1 MTDKLS
7 VSGSARVGQA
17 AARPLRVALL
27 TREYPPEVYGGAGV
41 HVTYL
46 ARELAPLVD
55 LTVHCQGAD
64 RPDAIAHRPWDL
76 LADANQALRVVS
88 TDLSMAA
95 AVGSA
100 QLVHSHTWYANLA
113 GHLAAMLYGIPHVVT
128 MHSLEVLRPWKA
140 EQLGGGYAVSSWCE
154 RDAATSAAAV
164 VAVSEGMRTDIMT
177 AYPEIS
183 PERIRVIRNGIDTN
197 EYRPDPDTDVLDRYG
212 IDKSRPY
219 VIFVGRITRQKG
231 LPVLLRAASELI
243 PEAQLVLCAG
253 QADTPEQ
260 LTEVTELVEGLRT
273 GRNGRARSGV
283 IWIPE
288 MLPKSEVIQLLTHAT
303 VFACP
308 SVYEPL
314 GIVNLEAM
322 ACGTAV
328 VGSRTGGIPEVVA
341 EGETGLLVP
350 PGEPEALAVAL
361 NALLGDPDRAQAMGQ
376 AGRKRAVA
384 EFGWPAIAAQT
395 AELYAELVHSGLKP
409 DAAGEH
415 RHGREGRPP
424 AVGQRGAAAGR
435 GVARADGPHGRLET
449 AG

>member
-1 MTDKLS
+1 VTQP
-7 VSGSARVGQA
+7 AER
-17 AARPLRVALL
+17 LRVALL

-64 RPDAIAHRPWDL
+64 RPDAVAHRPWEL
-76 LADANQALRVVS
+76 LADANQALQVVS

-113 GHLAAMLYGIPHVVT
+113 GHLAAMLYGIPHVMT
-128 MHSLEVLRPWKA
+128 MHSLEALRPWKA
-140 EQLGGGYAVSSWCE
+140 EQLGGGYTLSSWCE
-154 RDAATSAAAV
+154 RTSAASAAAV
-164 VAVSEGMRTDIMT
+164 VAVSDGMKVDILS
-177 AYPEIS
+177 AYPEI
-183 PERIRVIRNGIDTN
+183 PAERVRVIRNGIDTD
-197 EYRPDPDTDVLDRYG
+197 EYRPDPQTGVLARYG
-212 IDKSRPY
+212 IDPGRPY

-231 LPVLLRAASELI
+231 VPVLLRAASRLI
-243 PEAQLVLCAG
+243 GDAQLVLLAG
-253 QADTPEQ
+253 AADTPEQ
-260 LTEVTELVEGLRT
+260 LAEVTELVDGLRT
-273 GRNGRARSGV
+273 SRSGV

-288 MLPKSEVIQLLTHAT
+288 MLPKPEVIQLLTHAT

-308 SVYEPL
+308 SIYEPL

-341 EGETGLLVP
+341 DGETGLLVP
-350 PGEPEALAVAL
+350 VGEPEPLADAL
-361 NALLGDPDRAQAMGQ
+361 NVLLRDPDRAEAMGQ
-376 AGRKRAVA
+376 AGRKRAVS

-395 AELYAELVHSGLKP
+395 ADLYAELTH
-409 DAAGEH
+409 
-415 RHGREGRPP
+415 
-424 AVGQRGAAAGR
+424 
-435 GVARADGPHGRLET
+435 
-449 AG
+449 

>member
-1 MTDKLS
+1 VT
-7 VSGSARVGQA
+7 GR
-17 AARPLRVALL
+17 LRVALL

-64 RPDAIAHRPWDL
+64 RPDAIAHRPWEL
-76 LADANQALRVVS
+76 LADANQALQVVS

-113 GHLAAMLYGIPHVVT
+113 GHLAAMLYDIPHVVT

-154 RDAATSAAAV
+154 RVSATSAAAV
-164 VAVSEGMRTDIMT
+164 VAVSEGMRADILM

-183 PERIRVIRNGIDTN
+183 PERVRVIRNGIDTT
-197 EYRPDPDTDVLDRYG
+197 EYQPDPNTDVLQRYG
-212 IDKSRPY
+212 IDLARPY

-231 LPVLLRAASELI
+231 VPVLLRAASGLI
-243 PEAQLVLCAG
+243 PDAQLVLLAG
-253 QADTPEQ
+253 AADTPEQ
-260 LTEVTELVEGLRT
+260 LAEVTELVDGLRAT
-273 GRNGRARSGV
+273 RSGV
-283 IWIPE
+283 YWIPE
-288 MLPKSEVIQLLTHAT
+288 MLPKPEVIQLLTHAT
-303 VFACP
+303 VFAIP

-328 VGSRTGGIPEVVA
+328 VGSRTGGIPEVVV

-350 PGEPEALAVAL
+350 PGEPGLLADAL
-361 NALLGDPDRAQAMGQ
+361 NVLLRDPERARAMGQ

-395 AELYAELVHSGLKP
+395 AELYAEL
-409 DAAGEH
+409 AQA
-415 RHGREGRPP
+415 
-424 AVGQRGAAAGR
+424 
-435 GVARADGPHGRLET
+435 T
-449 AG
+449 

>member
-1 MTDKLS
+1 VTQPPTLS
-7 VSGSARVGQA
+7 VSGGK
-17 AARPLRVALL
+17 LRVALL

-64 RPDAIAHRPWDL
+64 RPDAVAHRPWDL
-76 LADANQALRVVS
+76 LADANQALQVVS

-113 GHLAAMLYGIPHVVT
+113 GHLAAMLYGVPHVMT
-128 MHSLEVLRPWKA
+128 MHSLEALRPWKA
-140 EQLGGGYAVSSWCE
+140 EQLGGGYAVSTWCE
-154 RDAATSAAAV
+154 RTAASAAAAV
-164 VAVSEGMRTDIMT
+164 VAVSDGMRADIMA

-183 PERIRVIRNGIDTN
+183 PERIRVIRNGIDTS
-197 EYRPDPDTDVLDRYG
+197 EYHPDPNTDVLERHG
-212 IDKSRPY
+212 IDPGRPY

-231 LPVLLRAASELI
+231 VPVLLRAASGLV
-243 PEAQLVLCAG
+243 PEAQLVLLAG
-253 QADTPEQ
+253 AADTPEQ
-260 LTEVTELVEGLRT
+260 LTEVTELVDGLRAT
-273 GRNGRARSGV
+273 RSGV
-283 IWIPE
+283 FWIPE
-288 MLPKSEVIQLLTHAT
+288 MLPKPEVIQLLTHAT

-308 SVYEPL
+308 SIYEPL

-341 EGETGLLVP
+341 DGETGLLVP
-350 PGEPEALAVAL
+350 VGEPEPLAAAL
-361 NALLGDPDRAQAMGQ
+361 NALLRDPDRAEAMGQ

-395 AELYAELVHSGLKP
+395 ANLYAELVHSGS
-409 DAAGEH
+409 A
-415 RHGREGRPP
+415 
-424 AVGQRGAAAGR
+424 
-435 GVARADGPHGRLET
+435 
-449 AG
+449 